1 MSFCVK
7 YNNGVSDVQDWYG
20 NSTRQQSG
28 KIIAADGYK
37 IAGIKNAYY
46 GNNNDVTYRFRFTKV
61 SDQQYS
67 YTFALNQH
75 EIDGL
80 MNTSDYTIHLNVNT
94 QKIGADP
101 TTDLKVT
108 YNNGLNDITDT
119 FSGQKAGTVTGTAK
133 AGAGCIIT
141 GITGAKYSMAGG
153 FVTVNLDN
161 FKTTKISDTEY
172 TYSFSLTNDNINDIN
187 SNNLS
192 VQLGVETEEQV
203 EPISIDT
210 TNLKNCSVS
219 PTVINP
225 DEEATVTLTADSGY
239 ILAGSGTYTA
249 DGEET
254 NFTCNNVASY
264 QLTVVADSSLSISF
278 AATKKQITPITID
291 TGGLKNCSVSPATIN
306 PNKETTITLT
316 ADSGYILNGS
326 GSYVVDGKTNS
337 FTCNNVSSYQLTITA
352 NSSVSITFT
361 ASEPTIDLKVTYNN
375 GLDDITD
382 TFSNQKAGTVTGI
395 AKAGTGYKITE
406 VTGAYYRVA
415 GFTTNMANFN
425 ATKIS
430 DYQYSYTFDI
440 SNDDIDN
447 LRRFD
452 LPVTL
457 DVSTQKQ
464 AGTININTSGLKN
477 CSVSPSTITQDK
489 ETLLI
494 LNADPGYILNGSG
507 SYVVDGKTNSFTC
520 SNVASYQ
527 LTITAGISVSIFF
540 TATKTETKPTSIV
553 HTYVLSQS
561 DYNNLGKQVIAGT
574 NSSGTAF
581 EQYDYTKFVNY
592 LYQFPF
598 KIGNDITTSTNTINL
613 GKQNLAID
621 CQKVTHETIDIDLG
635 SIDLTGMSNSHDYKP
650 ISITLYCPFSNNIA
664 LPATV
669 LNSTLDLSFTCNL
682 KSEQAALL
690 IKQNGNIVYSGQT
703 EVFTDLPLYF
713 TAGIQDTL
721 IKQLKTSYQN
731 TIKQAY
737 IVISYNK
744 AITNLTSYKTNEH
757 GLLSNYKGFTRVS
770 HGTLKHSVS
779 SSIDNSLLT
788 LLKQGVIIK

>member
-20 NSTRQQSG
+20 NTTRQQSG

-37 IAGIKNAYY
+37 ITGITKAYY
-46 GNNNDVTYRFRFTKV
+46 GDNNDITYRFRFTKV

-67 YTFALNQH
+67 YTFALKQH

-80 MNTSDYTIHLNVNT
+80 MNTRDYTVHLNVNT

-101 TTDLKVT
+101 ITDLKVT
-108 YNNGLNDITDT
+108 YNNGLSDITDT
-119 FSGQKAGTVTGTAK
+119 FTGQHAGTVTGTAK
-133 AGAGCIIT
+133 AGTGYTIT

-161 FKTTKISDTEY
+161 FKATKITDTEY
-172 TYSFSLTNDNINDIN
+172 SYSFSLTNDNIKDIN
-187 SNNLS
+187 DNNLT

-210 TNLKNCSVS
+210 SGLVHCTVS
-219 PTVINP
+219 PTTINP
-225 DEEATVTLTADSGY
+225 DEETTVTLTADSGY
-239 ILAGSGTYTA
+239 ILNGSGTYNA

-254 NFTCNNVASY
+254 SFTCNNVASY
-264 QLTVVADSSLSISF
+264 QLTVVADSDISISF
-278 AATKKQITPITID
+278 TATKITPISID
-291 TGGLKNCSVSPATIN
+291 TSNLKNCTISPATIEH
-306 PNKETTITLT
+306 NKETTVTLT

-326 GSYVVDGKTNS
+326 GTYVADGKSNS
-337 FTCNNVSSYQLTITA
+337 FTCNNISSYQITITA
-352 NSSVSITFT
+352 DSSVSISFT
-361 ASEPTIDLKVTYNN
+361 ATKVIPTIDLRVTYNN
-375 GLDDITD
+375 GVSDVTD
-382 TFSNQKAGTVTGI
+382 TFTGQKAGTVAGT
-395 AKAGTGYKITE
+395 AKAGTGYTITE
-406 VTGAYYRVA
+406 VSGAYYRVG
-415 GFTTNMANFN
+415 GFGSDMTNFN

-440 SNDDIDN
+440 TNDDISN
-447 LRRFD
+447 LKRFN

-464 AGTININTSGLKN
+464 AGTINIDTSGLKN
-477 CSVSPSTITQDK
+477 CSVSPSTITQEK
-489 ETLLI
+489 EAVLTI
-494 LNADPGYILNGSG
+494 NADLGYILNGSG
-507 SYVVDGKTNSFTC
+507 AYVVDGKTTNFTC
-520 SNVASYQ
+520 NNVSSYQ
-527 LTITAGISVSIFF
+527 ITVTADSSVSITF
-540 TATKTETKPTSIV
+540 TATKTEPKPTSIV
-553 HTYVLSQS
+553 HTYVLSQA

-598 KIGNDITTSTNTINL
+598 KIGTNITTSTNTINL

-621 CQKVTHETIDIDLG
+621 CQKVTHEAIDIDLG
-635 SIDLTGMSNSHDYKP
+635 SIDLTGMTNSHDYKP

-669 LNSTLDLSFTCNL
+669 LNSRLDLSFTCNL
-682 KSEQAALL
+682 KSEQATLL
-690 IKQNGNIVYSGQT
+690 IRQNGNIIYSEET
-703 EVFTDLPLYF
+703 NLFTDLPLYF

-721 IKQLKTSYQN
+721 IKQLRTSYQN

-744 AITNLTSYKTNEH
+744 AIADLTSYKTSEH
-757 GLLSNYKGFTRVS
+757 GTLSSYKGFTRVS

-779 SSIDNSLLT
+779 TSIDNSLLT
-788 LLKQGVIIK
+788 LLRQGVIIK

>member
-7 YNNGVSDVQDWYG
+7 YNNGVSDVQDWFG
-20 NSTRQQSG
+20 NSTRQQTG
-28 KIIAADGYK
+28 KVTAADGYK
-37 IAGIKNAYY
+37 ITGITKAYY
-46 GNNNDVTYRFRFTKV
+46 GNNNDVTYRFRFTKI

-67 YTFALNQH
+67 YTFALNQR

-80 MNTSDYTIHLNVNT
+80 MATSDFTVHLNVNT

-101 TTDLKVT
+101 ATDLKVT
-108 YNNGLNDITDT
+108 YNNGLADITDT

-133 AGAGCIIT
+133 AGTGYIIT

-161 FKTTKISDTEY
+161 FKAAKITDTEY
-172 TYSFSLTNDNINDIN
+172 RYSFNLTNDNIKDIN
-187 SNNLS
+187 DNNLT

-210 TNLKNCSVS
+210 SGLKNCSVS

-225 DEEATVTLTADSGY
+225 DEEATVTVTADSGY
-239 ILAGSGTYTA
+239 ILNGTGTCNA
-249 DGEET
+249 DGDET

-264 QLTVVADSSLSISF
+264 QLTIVADSSLSISF
-278 AATKKQITPITID
+278 TATKKQTPPISID
-291 TGGLKNCSVSPATIN
+291 TSNLKNCSVSPTTIN
-306 PNKETTITLT
+306 PGKETTITLT

-326 GSYVVDGKTNS
+326 GSYIVDGKQNN
-337 FTCNNVSSYQLTITA
+337 FTCNNVASYQMSITA
-352 NSSVSITFT
+352 DSSVSITFT
-361 ASEPTIDLKVTYNN
+361 ASEPAIDLKVTYNN
-375 GLDDITD
+375 GLADITD
-382 TFSNQKAGTVTGI
+382 TFSNQKAGTVTGTV
-395 AKAGTGYKITE
+395 KAGTGYKITE

-415 GFTTNMANFN
+415 GFTTSMANFT

-440 SNDDIDN
+440 SNDDINN

-457 DVSTQKQ
+457 DVSTKKQ

-489 ETLLI
+489 ETVLT
-494 LNADPGYILNGSG
+494 LNADTGYILNGSG
-507 SYVVDGKTNSFTC
+507 SYIVDGKTSSFTC
-520 SNVASYQ
+520 NNVASYQ
-527 LTITAGISVSIFF
+527 LTITADSSVSITF
-540 TATKTETKPTSIV
+540 TATKTEPKPTSII
-553 HTYVLSQS
+553 HTYVLSQN
-561 DYNNLGKQVIAGT
+561 DYNNLGKQVLAGT
-574 NSSGTAF
+574 NSTGTAF

-598 KIGNDITTSTNTINL
+598 KIGTDITTSTNTINL

-621 CQKVTHETIDIDLG
+621 CQQVTRETINIDLG
-635 SIDLTGMSNSHDYKP
+635 SIDLTGMTNSHDYKP

-669 LNSTLDLSFTCNL
+669 LNSKLNLSFTCNL
-682 KSEQAALL
+682 KSEQATLL
-690 IKQNGNIVYSGQT
+690 IKQNSNVVYSGQ
-703 EVFTDLPLYF
+703 VNLFTDLPLYF
-713 TAGIQDTL
+713 TAGLQDTL

-737 IVISYNK
+737 IVINYNK
-744 AITNLTSYKTNEH
+744 PIINLTSYKTNEH
-757 GLLSNYKGFTRVS
+757 GLLTNYKGFTRVS
-770 HGTLKHSVS
+770 HGTLKQSIS
-779 SSIDNSLLT
+779 TSIDSSLLT

>member
-7 YNNGVSDVQDWYG
+7 YSNGVSDVQDWYG
-20 NSTRQQSG
+20 NTTRQQSG

-37 IAGIKNAYY
+37 ITGITKAYY
-46 GNNNDVTYRFRFTKV
+46 GKNNDVTYRFRFTKV

-67 YTFALNQH
+67 YTFALSQN

-80 MNTSDYTIHLNVNT
+80 MNTSDFTVHLNVNT

-108 YNNGLNDITDT
+108 YNNGLTDITDI
-119 FSGQKAGTVTGTAK
+119 FSGQKAGTVTGTTK
-133 AGAGCIIT
+133 AGTGYTIT

-161 FKTTKISDTEY
+161 FKATKISDTEY
-172 TYSFSLTNDNINDIN
+172 TYSFNLTNDNIKDIN
-187 SNNLS
+187 DNNLT

-210 TNLKNCSVS
+210 SGLKNCSVS
-219 PTVINP
+219 PTTINP

-239 ILAGSGTYTA
+239 ILNGSGTYNA

-254 NFTCNNVASY
+254 SFTCNHVASY
-264 QLTVVADSSLSISF
+264 QLTIVADSSFSISF
-278 AATKKQITPITID
+278 TAAKKQTSPITID
-291 TGGLKNCSVSPATIN
+291 TSGLKNCSVSPATIN

-316 ADSGYILNGS
+316 ADSGFILNGT
-326 GSYVVDGKTNS
+326 GSYIVDGKTNS
-337 FTCNNVSSYQLTITA
+337 FTCNNVANYQLTITA
-352 NSSVSITFT
+352 ESSVSISFT
-361 ASEPTIDLKVTYNN
+361 ASKPTIDLKVTYNN
-375 GLDDITD
+375 GLADITD
-382 TFSNQKAGTVTGI
+382 TFSDQKAGTVTGTV
-395 AKAGTGYKITE
+395 KAGTGYKITE

-415 GFTTNMANFN
+415 GFTTNMTNFN
-425 ATKIS
+425 VTKIS

-440 SNDDIDN
+440 SNDDISN
-447 LRRFD
+447 LKRFN

-457 DVSTQKQ
+457 DVSTKKQ
-464 AGTININTSGLKN
+464 AGTINIDTSGLKN
-477 CSVSPSTITQDK
+477 CSVSPSVITQDK
-489 ETLLI
+489 ETVLT
-494 LNADPGYILNGSG
+494 LNADTGYILNGSG
-507 SYVVDGKTNSFTC
+507 SYVIDGKSNNFTC
-520 SNVASYQ
+520 NNVASYQ
-527 LTITAGISVSIFF
+527 LTITADSSISITF
-540 TATKTETKPTSIV
+540 TATKTEPKPTSIV

-574 NSSGTAF
+574 NASGTAF

-669 LNSTLDLSFTCNL
+669 LNSKLNLSFTCNL
-682 KSEQAALL
+682 KAEQATLL
-690 IKQNGNIVYSGQT
+690 IKQNDNIIYSEET
-703 EVFTDLPLYF
+703 NLFTDLPLYF

-731 TIKQAY
+731 TINQAY

-757 GLLSNYKGFTRVS
+757 GLLSGYKGFTRVS

-779 SSIDNSLLT
+779 TSIDNSLLT

>member
-7 YNNGVSDVQDWYG
+7 YHNGVSDVQDWYG

-28 KIIAADGYK
+28 KITAADGYK
-37 IAGIKNAYY
+37 ITGIKKAYY

-67 YTFALNQH
+67 YTFSLNQH
-75 EIDGL
+75 EIDGI
-80 MNTSDYTIHLNVNT
+80 MNTSDFTIHLNVDT

-108 YNNGLNDITDT
+108 YNNGLADITDT

-133 AGAGCIIT
+133 AGTGYTIT

-161 FKTTKISDTEY
+161 FKTNKISDTEY
-172 TYSFSLTNDNINDIN
+172 TYSFSLTNDNIKDIN
-187 SNNLS
+187 DNNLI

-210 TNLKNCSVS
+210 SDLKNCSVS

-239 ILAGSGTYTA
+239 ILNGSGSYNA
-249 DGEET
+249 DGEKT
-254 NFTCNNVASY
+254 SFTCNNVASY
-264 QLTVVADSSLSISF
+264 QLTLVADSNISISF
-278 AATKKQITPITID
+278 TATKKQTPPIAID
-291 TGGLKNCSVSPATIN
+291 TSGLKNCSVLPTTVN
-306 PNKETTITLT
+306 PEKETTITLT

-326 GSYVVDGKTNS
+326 GTYVIDGKQNS
-337 FTCNNVSSYQLTITA
+337 FTCNDVTSYQLAITA
-352 NSSVSITFT
+352 NSSVSISFM

-375 GLDDITD
+375 GLADITD
-382 TFSNQKAGTVTGI
+382 TFSGQKAGTITGTV
-395 AKAGTGYKITE
+395 KAGTGYKITE

-425 ATKIS
+425 TTKIS

-440 SNDDIDN
+440 SNDDINN
-447 LRRFD
+447 LKRFD

-457 DVSTQKQ
+457 DVSTKKQ

-477 CSVSPSTITQDK
+477 CSVSPSAITQDK
-489 ETLLI
+489 ATVLT
-494 LNADPGYILNGSG
+494 LNADLGYILNGSG
-507 SYVVDGKTNSFTC
+507 TYVIDGKTTKFTC
-520 SNVASYQ
+520 NNASSYQ
-527 LTITAGISVSIFF
+527 ITVTANSSVSITF
-540 TATKTETKPTSIV
+540 TATKTEPKPTSIV
-553 HTYVLSQS
+553 HTYILSQA

-598 KIGNDITTSTNTINL
+598 KIGNDITTSTNSINL

-621 CQKVTHETIDIDLG
+621 CQKITHETIDIDLG
-635 SIDLTGMSNSHDYKP
+635 SIDLTEMTNSHDYKP
-650 ISITLYCPFSNNIA
+650 ISITLYCPFSNNIT
-664 LPATV
+664 LPPTV
-669 LNSTLDLSFTCNL
+669 LNSKLDLSFTCNL
-682 KSEQAALL
+682 KSEQATLL
-690 IKQNGNIVYSGQT
+690 IKQNENVVYSGQA

-737 IVISYNK
+737 IVINYNK
-744 AITNLTSYKTNEH
+744 PITNLTSYKTNEH
-757 GLLSNYKGFTRVS
+757 GLLSSYKGFARVS
-770 HGTLKHSVS
+770 HGTLKQSIS
-779 SSIDNSLLT
+779 SSIDTSLLT
-788 LLKQGVIIK
+788 LLRQGVIIK

>member
-1 MSFCVK
+1 MSFCIK
-7 YNNGVSDVQDWYG
+7 YNNGVSDVQDWFG
-20 NSTRQQSG
+20 NSTRQQTG
-28 KIIAADGYK
+28 TVKAADGYK
-37 IAGIKNAYY
+37 ITGITKAYY
-46 GNNNDVTYRFRFTKV
+46 GNNNDITYRFRFTKI

-75 EIDGL
+75 EIDSL
-80 MNTSDYTIHLNVNT
+80 MNTRDYTIHLNVNIA
-94 QKIGADP
+94 KIGADP

-108 YNNGLNDITDT
+108 YNNGLVDITDT
-119 FSGQKAGTVTGTAK
+119 FSSQKAGTVTGTAK
-133 AGAGCIIT
+133 AGTGYTIT

-153 FVTVNLDN
+153 FVTINLDN
-161 FKTTKISDTEY
+161 FKSTKITDTEY
-172 TYSFSLTNDNINDIN
+172 SYSFNLTNDNIKDIN
-187 SNNLS
+187 DNNLT

-210 TNLKNCSVS
+210 SGLKNCSVS

-225 DEEATVTLTADSGY
+225 DEETTVTLTADSGY
-239 ILAGSGTYTA
+239 ILNGSGTYNT

-278 AATKKQITPITID
+278 TATKKQTPPITID
-291 TGGLKNCSVSPATIN
+291 ISGLKNCTISPATIN
-306 PNKETTITLT
+306 PGKETTITLT

-326 GSYVVDGKTNS
+326 GSYIIDGKQNN
-337 FTCNNVSSYQLTITA
+337 FTCNNVASYQLTITA
-352 NSSVSITFT
+352 ESSVSITFT
-361 ASEPTIDLKVTYNN
+361 ASEPSIDLKVTYNN
-375 GLDDITD
+375 GLVDITD
-382 TFSNQKAGTVTGI
+382 TFNRQKAGTVTGT

-425 ATKIS
+425 AIKIS

-440 SNDDIDN
+440 SNDDINN
-447 LRRFD
+447 LKRFG

-457 DVSTQKQ
+457 DVSTKKQ
-464 AGTININTSGLKN
+464 AGTININTSGLNN

-489 ETLLI
+489 ETVLT
-494 LNADPGYILNGSG
+494 LNADSGYILNGSG

-520 SNVASYQ
+520 NNVASYQ
-527 LTITAGISVSIFF
+527 LTITADSSVSIMF
-540 TATKTETKPTSIV
+540 TATKTEPKPTSIV
-553 HTYVLSQS
+553 HTYVLSQN

-574 NSSGTAF
+574 NSNGTAF

-598 KIGNDITTSTNTINL
+598 KIGNDITTSTNSINL

-621 CQKVTHETIDIDLG
+621 CQKVTRETVNIDLG
-635 SIDLTGMSNSHDYKP
+635 SIDLTGMNNSHDYKP

-664 LPATV
+664 LPTTV
-669 LNSTLDLSFTCNL
+669 LNSTLNLSFTCNL
-682 KSEQAALL
+682 KSEQATLL
-690 IKQNGNIVYSGQT
+690 IKQNGNVVYSGQ
-703 EVFTDLPLYF
+703 VDLFTDLPLYF

-731 TIKQAY
+731 TIRQAY
-737 IVISYNK
+737 IVINYNK
-744 AITNLTSYKTNEH
+744 PIIDLTSYKTNEH
-757 GLLSNYKGFTRVS
+757 GLLSTYKGFTRVS
-770 HGTLKHSVS
+770 HGTLRHSVS
-779 SSIDNSLLT
+779 TSIDNSLLT

>member
-7 YNNGVSDVQDWYG
+7 YNNGLSDVQDWYG
-20 NSTRQQSG
+20 NTTRQQPG
-28 KIIAADGYK
+28 TVKAADGYK
-37 IAGIKNAYY
+37 ITGIKKAYY
-46 GNNNDVTYRFRFTKV
+46 GNNDVTYHFRFTKI

-67 YTFALNQH
+67 YTFALNQR

-80 MNTSDYTIHLNVNT
+80 MNTSDYTIHLNVDI

-108 YNNGLNDITDT
+108 YNNGLADITDT

-133 AGAGCIIT
+133 AGTGYIIT

-161 FKTTKISDTEY
+161 FKSTKITDTEY
-172 TYSFSLTNDNINDIN
+172 SYSFNLTNDNIKDIN
-187 SNNLS
+187 NNNLT

-210 TNLKNCSVS
+210 SGLKNCSVS

-239 ILAGSGTYTA
+239 VLNGSGTYNA

-254 NFTCNNVASY
+254 SFACNNVTSY
-264 QLTVVADSSLSISF
+264 QLTVIADSSFSISF
-278 AATKKQITPITID
+278 TATKKQTPPITID
-291 TGGLKNCSVSPATIN
+291 TSGLKNCTISPTTIN
-306 PNKETTITLT
+306 PGKETIITLT

-326 GSYVVDGKTNS
+326 GSYIVDGKQNN
-337 FTCNNVSSYQLTITA
+337 FTCNNVASYQLTITA
-352 NSSVSITFT
+352 DSSVSITFT

-375 GLDDITD
+375 GLADITD
-382 TFSNQKAGTVTGI
+382 TFSGQKAGTVTGTV
-395 AKAGTGYKITE
+395 KAGTGYKITE

-415 GFTTNMANFN
+415 GFTTNMTNFN

-440 SNDDIDN
+440 SNDDISN
-447 LRRFD
+447 LKRFD

-457 DVSTQKQ
+457 GVSTKKQ

-489 ETLLI
+489 ETVLT
-494 LNADPGYILNGSG
+494 LNADIGYILNGTG
-507 SYVVDGKTNSFTC
+507 SYVIDGKTNSFTC
-520 SNVASYQ
+520 NNVASYQ
-527 LTITAGISVSIFF
+527 LTITANSSVSITF
-540 TATKTETKPTSIV
+540 TATKTEPKPTSIV
-553 HTYVLSQS
+553 HTYILSQT

-598 KIGNDITTSTNTINL
+598 KIGNDITTSTNSINL

-621 CQKVTHETIDIDLG
+621 CQRVTRETVNIDLG
-635 SIDLTGMSNSHDYKP
+635 SIDLTGMNNSHDYKP
-650 ISITLYCPFSNNIA
+650 ISITLYCPFNNNIA

-669 LNSTLDLSFTCNL
+669 LNSKLNLSFTCNL
-682 KSEQAALL
+682 KSEQATLL
-690 IKQNGNIVYSGQT
+690 IKQNGNIVYSGQANL
-703 EVFTDLPLYF
+703 FTDLPLYF

-737 IVISYNK
+737 IVINYNK
-744 AITNLTSYKTNEH
+744 PIINLTSYKTNEH
-757 GLLSNYKGFTRVS
+757 GLLSDYKGFTKVS

-779 SSIDNSLLT
+779 TSIDSSLLT

>member
-20 NSTRQQSG
+20 NSTRQQTG
-28 KIIAADGYK
+28 TVKAADGYK
-37 IAGIKNAYY
+37 ITGITKAYY
-46 GNNNDVTYRFRFTKV
+46 GNNNDITYRFRFTKI

-67 YTFALNQH
+67 YTFALNQR
-75 EIDGL
+75 EIDSL
-80 MNTSDYTIHLNVNT
+80 MNTSDYTVHLNVNT

-108 YNNGLNDITDT
+108 YNNGLADITDT

-133 AGAGCIIT
+133 AGTGYIIT
-141 GITGAKYSMAGG
+141 GITGAKYNMAGG

-161 FKTTKISDTEY
+161 FKTAKITDTEY
-172 TYSFSLTNDNINDIN
+172 SYSFNLTNDNIKDIN
-187 SNNLS
+187 DNNLT

-210 TNLKNCSVS
+210 SGLKNCSVS

-239 ILAGSGTYTA
+239 ILNGTGNYNA
-249 DGEET
+249 DGEDT
-254 NFTCNNVASY
+254 SFTCNNVASY
-264 QLTVVADSSLSISF
+264 QLTVIADSSFSISF
-278 AATKKQITPITID
+278 TATKKQTSPITID
-291 TGGLKNCSVSPATIN
+291 TTGLKNCTISPTTIN
-306 PNKETTITLT
+306 PDKKTTITLT
-316 ADSGYILNGS
+316 VDTGYILNGS
-326 GSYVVDGKTNS
+326 GSYIVDGKTSS
-337 FTCNNVSSYQLTITA
+337 FMCHNVASYQLTITA
-352 NSSVSITFT
+352 DSSVSITFT

-375 GLDDITD
+375 GLSDSTD
-382 TFSNQKAGTVTGI
+382 TFSNQ
-395 AKAGTGYKITE
+395 KAGTGYKITE

-415 GFTTNMANFN
+415 GFTTSMANFN

-440 SNDDIDN
+440 SNDDINN
-447 LRRFD
+447 LKRFD

-464 AGTININTSGLKN
+464 AGTININTSDLNN
-477 CSVSPSTITQDK
+477 CSISPSTITQNK
-489 ETLLI
+489 ETVLI
-494 LNADPGYILNGSG
+494 LNAATGYILNGSG
-507 SYVVDGKTNSFTC
+507 SYIIDGKTSSFTC
-520 SNVASYQ
+520 HNVASYQ
-527 LTITAGISVSIFF
+527 LTITADSSVSISF
-540 TATKTETKPTSIV
+540 TATKTEPKPTSIV
-553 HTYVLSQS
+553 HTYVLSQT

-598 KIGNDITTSTNTINL
+598 KIGNDITTSTNSINL

-621 CQKVTHETIDIDLG
+621 CQKVTRETINIDLG
-635 SIDLTGMSNSHDYKP
+635 SIDLTGMSTSHDYKP
-650 ISITLYCPFSNNIA
+650 ISITLYCPFSNNIT
-664 LPATV
+664 LPTTV
-669 LNSTLDLSFTCNL
+669 LNSKLNLSFTCNL
-682 KSEQAALL
+682 KSEQATLL
-690 IKQNGNIVYSGQT
+690 IKQNSNVVYSGQT
-703 EVFTDLPLYF
+703 NLFTDLPLYF

-721 IKQLKTSYQN
+721 IKQLRTSYQN
-731 TIKQAY
+731 TINQAY
-737 IVISYNK
+737 IVINYNK
-744 AITNLTSYKTNEH
+744 PITNLTSYKTNEH
-757 GLLSNYKGFTRVS
+757 GLLSSYKGFTKVS
-770 HGTLKHSVS
+770 RGTLKHSIS
-779 SSIDNSLLT
+779 TSIDSSLLT